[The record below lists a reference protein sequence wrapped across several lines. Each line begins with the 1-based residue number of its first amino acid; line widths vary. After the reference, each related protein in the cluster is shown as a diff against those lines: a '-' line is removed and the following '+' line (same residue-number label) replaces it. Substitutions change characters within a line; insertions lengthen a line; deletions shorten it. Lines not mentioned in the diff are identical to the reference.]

1 MGSCM
6 KDDAYEQLAQRY
18 AELEQEKAELAEI
31 LDRTETERD
40 ALAAR
45 LDRVGNLVTQDSES
59 KGDFI
64 NRVRMALEYATDTSL
79 ARRDAE
85 VIGSLRF
92 PTMLRRIWSGGDVQR
107 WLNEQAEEKLRQA
120 ERGES

>member
-1 MGSCM
+1 M